1 MHAASSSILQFES
14 RGEIGIATLNRPER
28 LNAFDDEL
36 IETLLQF
43 FASLENEYETRV
55 LILTGAGRAFCAG
68 LDLTPGAIA
77 DPYLAEDAKLGKVG
91 YGFWFQKRIAEIV
104 LRMRRCPQPILGAI
118 HGPAVGGGMSIALAC
133 DLRVASPEARFACSF
148 LNLGVGGGDMGSSYF
163 LTTLLGP
170 SRAADMMYSGRMVL
184 AEEALQL
191 GLVNQV
197 VERERLLE
205 EAVSLAEGIC
215 RRSSPF
221 GLRLTKELINETAAG
236 LPLETVLK
244 IENRSQILAI
254 QTEDADEAARAWQAR
269 EEPRWRD
276 R

>member
-1 MHAASSSILQFES
+1 M
-14 RGEIGIATLNRPER
+14 
-28 LNAFDDEL
+28 
-36 IETLLQF
+36 
-43 FASLENEYETRV
+43 
-55 LILTGAGRAFCAG
+55 
-68 LDLTPGAIA
+68 
-77 DPYLAEDAKLGKVG
+77 G

-104 LRMRRCPQPILGAI
+104 LRMRRCPQPILGAV

-133 DLRVASPEARFACSF
+133 DLRVASPEAKFACSF

-197 VERERLLE
+197 VEKERLLE
-205 EAVSLAEGIC
+205 EAVSLAEAIC

>member
-1 MHAASSSILQFES
+1 MHAEGSSILQFES

-43 FASLENEYETRV
+43 FASLENDYETRV

-104 LRMRRCPQPILGAI
+104 LRMRRCPQPILGAV

-133 DLRVASPEARFACSF
+133 DLRVASPEAKFACSF

-191 GLVNQV
+191 GA
-197 VERERLLE
+197 REPGGGE
-205 EAVSLAEGIC
+205 GTSAGGSGLA
-215 RRSSPF
+215 RRSD
-221 GLRLTKELINETAAG
+221 
-236 LPLETVLK
+236 LPPLK
-244 IENRSQILAI
+244 PVRPPP
-254 QTEDADEAARAWQAR
+254 DEGAHQRDGRRPPPRDGPQDR
-269 EEPRWRD
+269 EPVPNPCD
-276 R
+276 PD